1 MGTKHSLAMCTP
13 RPEFRDNH
21 GKEIPQIIGIE
32 RQDVGMPTFA
42 RLLHAVAA
50 GALVVAVSHGVA
62 AAPAASAPN
71 GLLPWPSSEPDGI
84 QAPGAE
90 LADGIIGT
98 MLWSREP
105 NTPVPI
111 ASIAKVMTALVVI
124 NAGDLDRTVTVP
136 PESISYCARNDGSR
150 AGLVP
155 GEVFTTRQALYAM
168 MLPSGCD
175 AAYTLADAYGPGQD
189 GFIAKMNDTAGQ
201 MGLAGTHFTDP
212 SGLPSPTD
220 YSTYSTPANLVALG
234 LRAMSLPVFREIAG
248 SESYHLPAGPDNREH
263 HWQTTNLLL
272 REYPGTIGIKTGST
286 DSAGACLLFET
297 VRAGIPLIGVVLH
310 SSPGSG
316 RAAKEDAERLLNWAY
331 DPIFTALP
339 IG

>member
-1 MGTKHSLAMCTP
+1 MRLL
-13 RPEFRDNH
+13 RPEFCDNP
-21 GKEIPQIIGIE
+21 GNEIPQFKGIE
-32 RQDVGMPTFA
+32 RQNVAMPTFA
-42 RLLHAVAA
+42 RLLQTVIA
-50 GALVVAVSHGVA
+50 GALIAAVSHGVA

-71 GLLPWPSSEPDGI
+71 GLLPWPNSEPDGI

-90 LADGIIGT
+90 LADGITGT

-105 NTPVPI
+105 DTPVPI

-124 NAGDLDRTVTVP
+124 NGGDLERTVTVP
-136 PESISYCARNDGSR
+136 QEAMSYCARNDGSS

-175 AAYTLADAYGPGQD
+175 AAYTLAEAYGPGQD
-189 GFIAKMNDTAGQ
+189 GFIARMNDTAGQ
-201 MGLAGTHFTDP
+201 MGLTGTHFADP
-212 SGLPSPTD
+212 SGLPSPDD
-220 YSTYSTPANLVALG
+220 YATYSTPANLVALG
-234 LRAMSLPVFREIAG
+234 LRAMSLPAFREIAG
-248 SESYHLPAGPDNREH
+248 SETYHLPAGPGNREH

-272 REYPGTIGIKTGST
+272 HEYPGTIGIKTGST
-286 DSAGACLLFET
+286 DAAGACLLFET

-316 RAAKEDAERLLNWAY
+316 RSAKEDAERLLNWAY
-331 DPIFTALP
+331 NPIFSALP
-339 IG
+339 IR